1 MIHSMKKLFGVVVP
15 MTTPFDQDG
24 KVDIKALEKQI
35 DFLIEK
41 GVHGLYPCGT
51 TGEMLLM
58 SLEERELVA
67 ETVVKRA
74 ARRITVFVHC
84 GAMATKDTLRLGTH
98 ALSIGADGIGVVTP
112 SFFGIDDEAMFEYYK
127 TISVNLPKDFPIYL
141 YNIPQ
146 CSTNDISVKV
156 CKELAQ
162 AYPNIVGI
170 KYSGSDASRVLEYLK
185 VNHYNYSV
193 LVGADRLFLQY
204 LVMGCE
210 GTVSGC
216 AGVFPEVFVSLY
228 KAYKAGNI
236 DEAKTLQRKA
246 NEIITIL
253 KAGTNLSLFKEAL
266 KLRGLEASYVR
277 PPLLDISDKE
287 KYELKNQ
294 LQAFL

>member
-1 MIHSMKKLFGVVVP
+1 MIHSKKLFGVVVP

-24 KVDIKALEKQI
+24 KIDIKALEKQT

-84 GAMATKDTLRLGTH
+84 GAMATKDTLRLGAH

-112 SFFGIDDEAMFEYYK
+112 SFFGIDDEEMVQYYK
-127 TISVNLPKDFPIYL
+127 TISKSLPKDFPIYL

-146 CSTNDISVKV
+146 CSTNDISPQV
-156 CKELAQ
+156 CETLAKSC
-162 AYPNIVGI
+162 PNIVGI
-170 KYSGSDASRVLEYLK
+170 KYSGNDPSRILEYLK
-185 VNHYNYSV
+185 VNDYGFSV
-193 LVGADRLFLQY
+193 LVGADRHFLQY
-204 LVMGCE
+204 MVVGCE

-216 AGVFPEVFVSLY
+216 AGVFPEIFVGIY
-228 KAYKAGNI
+228 KAYKAGRAA
-236 DEAKTLQRKA
+236 EALALQRKA
-246 NEIITIL
+246 NKIIDIL
-253 KAGTNLSLFKEAL
+253 KAGTNLSVFKEAQ
-266 KLRGLEASYVR
+266 KLRGLDSTHVRAPLIDINESEKNELAS
-277 PPLLDISDKE
+277 
-287 KYELKNQ
+287 Q
-294 LQAFL
+294 LEEYL